1 MKGFGRG
8 PERKGGNAVKDEER
22 ELCRGLRAGN
32 PKAYRQLLDRYT
44 PYVWAVVRN
53 IAGGKLPQAELE
65 DLAAEV
71 FAGIW
76 RGREGLREEGSLRG
90 YLAACARNAAWDAL
104 RQGSVPLEELPEEM
118 VDVDP
123 SPGEAAE
130 RRELLEAVESALEG
144 LDPEDRRILRRHY
157 FAGETLA
164 SMAREMKIGE
174 GALRV
179 RMHRVR
185 RALREELK
193 KRGITNEN

>member
-1 MKGFGRG
+1 MKGLRG
-8 PERKGGNAVKDEER
+8 PKTRGGNAVTREEQD
-22 ELCRGLRAGN
+22 LCRGLRAGS

-53 IAGGKLPQAELE
+53 IAGEKLSRAELE

-90 YLAACARNAAWDAL
+90 YLAASARNAAWDAL
-104 RQGSVPLEELPEEM
+104 RQRSVPLEELPEEM
-118 VDVDP
+118 VDVNP
-123 SPGEAAE
+123 SPGEEVE
-130 RRELLEAVESALEG
+130 RRELLEAVEAALAE
-144 LDPEDRRILRRHY
+144 LDPEDRAVLRRHY

-164 SMAREMKIGE
+164 SMARAMGMGE

-185 RALREELK
+185 RALREELR

>member
-1 MKGFGRG
+1 MTR
-8 PERKGGNAVKDEER
+8 EEQD
-22 ELCRGLRAGN
+22 LCRGLRAGS

-53 IAGGKLPQAELE
+53 IAGEKLSRAELE

-76 RGREGLREEGSLRG
+76 QGREGLREEGSLRG
-90 YLAACARNAAWDAL
+90 YLAASARNAAWDAL
-104 RQGSVPLEELPEEM
+104 RQRSVPLEELPEEM
-118 VDVDP
+118 VDVNP
-123 SPGEAAE
+123 SPGEEVE
-130 RRELLEAVESALEG
+130 RRELLEAVEAALAE
-144 LDPEDRRILRRHY
+144 LDPEDRAVLRRHY

-164 SMAREMKIGE
+164 SMAREMGMGE

-185 RALREELK
+185 RARREELR
-193 KRGITNEN
+193 KRGITTEN